1 MYLKEKVHLYSA
13 RSVSIPGMVVGTL
26 LCGNNGKLNE
36 DVKAKKKKRK
46 YSFFQKLDCSR
57 VGKKLKRIHVKETF
71 CLFLRCL
78 CVEGRKPR
86 HAHN

>member
-36 DVKAKKKKRK
+36 DVKAKKKK
-46 YSFFQKLDCSR
+46 
-57 VGKKLKRIHVKETF
+57 KENTAF
-71 CLFLRCL
+71 SKSLIVQELERS
-78 CVEGRKPR
+78 
-86 HAHN
+86 